1 MSRAQRWIAAQLWR
15 ASGRPVTDR
24 ELLYDGATGLRI
36 VTFHQ
41 TPPEQLERLR
51 RIVDWCRTRFPM
63 ASPADV
69 DDLFAGRW
77 RAGPDRLLLTF
88 DDGYES
94 NFETA
99 RWLAGIGISAIFFLV
114 PSLIDRTN
122 QEYLRFHEQFGVKAY
137 VPSKRPGAR
146 GLSTSQVREMV
157 AMGHRIA
164 AHNFAHR
171 DLGLLHDPAAIRYEV
186 TNAVEKVGELTGAPC
201 NDFAIAF
208 GQPENVSEEAAA
220 YLLAHCPRVYS
231 CHRGLNVPGK
241 TPKFLLRHACEPD
254 HPLAFTR
261 ICLEGGADR
270 RVADAA
276 WTMSRRVGRLP
287 TLSRDRSD
295 EERLVRA
302 RLE

>member
-1 MSRAQRWIAAQLWR
+1 MSRAQRWVAAQLWR

-36 VTFHQ
+36 VTFHE

-69 DDLFAGRW
+69 DRLVAGRW
-77 RAGPDRLLLTF
+77 RTGPDRVLLTF

-94 NFETA
+94 NFEAA
-99 RWLAGIGISAIFFLV
+99 RWLARIGVSAIFFVV

-137 VPSKRPGAR
+137 IPSTRPGAR
-146 GLSTSQVREMV
+146 GLSTSQIREMA

-171 DLGLLHDPAAIRYEV
+171 DLGLLRDQAAIRYEV
-186 TNAVEKVGELTGAPC
+186 SNAVEKVGELTGSPC

-208 GQPENVSEEAAA
+208 GQPDNVSEEAAA
-220 YLLAHCPRVYS
+220 YLLEHCPRVYS

-241 TPKFLLRHACEPD
+241 TPRFLLRHACEPD

-276 WTMSRRVGRLP
+276 RTMSHRVGPLP
-287 TLSRDRSD
+287 ISH
-295 EERLVRA
+295 A

>member
-1 MSRAQRWIAAQLWR
+1 MSRAQRWVAAQLWR

-36 VTFHQ
+36 VTFHE

-69 DDLFAGRW
+69 DGLVAGRW
-77 RAGPDRLLLTF
+77 RTGPDRVLLTF

-94 NFETA
+94 NFDVTTQ
-99 RWLAGIGISAIFFLV
+99 IGADNALKIADEAIGQVSKLRANLGAFQKNTLQ
-114 PSLIDRTN
+114 STI
-122 QEYLRFHEQFGVKAY
+122 QYLGVGVENLQA
-137 VPSKRPGAR
+137 
-146 GLSTSQVREMV
+146 STSQIREMA

-171 DLGLLHDPAAIRYEV
+171 DLGLLRDQAAIRYEV
-186 TNAVEKVGELTGAPC
+186 SNAVEKVGELTGSPC

-208 GQPENVSEEAAA
+208 GQPDNVSEEAAA
-220 YLLAHCPRVYS
+220 YLLEHCPRVYS

-241 TPKFLLRHACEPD
+241 TPRFLLRHACEPH

-276 WTMSRRVGRLP
+276 RTMSHRVGPLP
-287 TLSRDRSD
+287 ISH
-295 EERLVRA
+295 A

>member
-1 MSRAQRWIAAQLWR
+1 MLRAQRWVAAQLWR

-24 ELLYDGATGLRI
+24 ELLYDDATGLRI
-36 VTFHQ
+36 VTFHE

-77 RAGPDRLLLTF
+77 RAGPDRVLLTF
-88 DDGYES
+88 DDGYQT
-94 NFETA
+94 NFEVA
-99 RWLAGIGISAIFFLV
+99 QWLARIGISAVFFLV

-146 GLSTSQVREMV
+146 GFSTSQIREMV

-171 DLGLLHDPAAIRYEV
+171 DLGLLHDRAAIRYEV
-186 TNAVEKVGELTGAPC
+186 SNALEKVGELTDARC
-201 NDFAIAF
+201 DDFAIAF

-220 YLLAHCPRVYS
+220 YLIEHCPRVYS

-241 TPKFLLRHACEPD
+241 TPRFLLRHACEPD
-254 HPLAFTR
+254 HPIAFTR

-276 WTMSRRVGRLP
+276 RTMSRRVGRLP
-287 TLSRDRSD
+287 TVSRDRSD
-295 EERLVRA
+295 EERLVRGN
-302 RLE
+302 